1 MYKLLIIAGL
11 VFLMLACKNA
21 DSAKNTKTK
30 QLTFIGSVMITG
42 NEPHTFPIIVTTENK
57 KYNIVK
63 SAQKKIAVLSGSGNY
78 LFTGYITIEPSG
90 EKNIYVHDGIFDPV
104 KWEKQPD

>member
-1 MYKLLIIAGL
+1 MHKVIIIAGL

-21 DSAKNTKTK
+21 DSAKEGKTK
-30 QLTFIGSVMITG
+30 RISFIGNVIITG

-57 KYNIVK
+57 KYNVVK
-63 SAQKKIAVLSGSGNY
+63 SAQKKVAALSGSGNY
-78 LFTGYITIEPSG
+78 LFTGYITVEPSDT
-90 EKNIYVHDGIFDPV
+90 KNIYVHDGIFNPV